1 MPLYYDITDSHSQS
15 HISGLTR
22 VSAKLGH
29 ALRSQIFGDGFCPV
43 KWGSF
48 RKAFFSIETK
58 DKVELTEKDT
68 FLTPELFSKDERKGF
83 LEALKESG
91 CRSAAIFHDMI
102 PISHFEI
109 TWPKSVLRHP
119 AYMESLLQ
127 FDQIF
132 AVSHASM
139 DALQNYW
146 DSLDI
151 INQPP
156 ITVLPMGADFC
167 VKKDVG
173 YSRSPSNIPLV
184 LCTGI
189 LEPRKCQDEVL
200 NVAKKLWDEGL
211 EFELHFL
218 GRVNPY
224 FGKPVEKRIKKAA
237 SEGYSVF
244 HHQKQSD
251 GELIDL
257 YSKAHFSV
265 FFSQA
270 EGYGLPVS
278 ESLWMDVPCICSDIP
293 SHLEIAER
301 GGCEIVTSQNEDK
314 LATVMREWIGNPESK
329 TVFELALKSRKHLT
343 WRDSATAIAGW
354 VHL

>member
-1 MPLYYDITDSHSQS
+1 MPLYFDITDSHSQS

-22 VSAKLGH
+22 VSEKLGH
-29 ALRSQIFGDGFCPV
+29 SLRSQIFQGEFCPV
-43 KWGSF
+43 RWGSF
-48 RKAFFSIETK
+48 RKAFFSIESK
-58 DKVELTEKDT
+58 EKIRLTENDC
-68 FLTPELFSKDERKGF
+68 FLTSELFSRDERKGY
-83 LEALKESG
+83 LEALSSSG
-91 CRSAAIFHDMI
+91 CRTAAIFHDMI

-132 AVSHASM
+132 SVSYASM
-139 DALQNYW
+139 DALKKYW
-146 DSLDI
+146 DGLNI
-151 INQPP
+151 IGQPP
-156 ITVLPMGADFC
+156 VTVLPMGADFC
-167 VKKDVG
+167 QKEKIG
-173 YSRSPSNIPLV
+173 FERNLPEIPV
-184 LCTGI
+184 ILCTGI
-189 LEPRKCQDEVL
+189 LEPRKCQEEVL
-200 NVAKKLWDEGL
+200 NVSKRLWDEGL
-211 EFELHFL
+211 EFELHFI

-224 FGKPVEKRIKKAA
+224 YGKPVEKEIKKAQN
-237 SEGYSVF
+237 EGYTVF

-251 GELIDL
+251 EDLINL

-278 ESLWMDVPCICSDIP
+278 ESLFMGVPCICSNIP

-301 GGCEIVTSQNEDK
+301 GGCEVVKMQDEEA
-314 LATVMREWIGNPESK
+314 LAEVMHEWIVNPAAR
-329 TVFELALKSRKHLT
+329 TLIELELKARKHIT

-354 VHL
+354 VHM